1 MFDRIDQEKG
11 VLYHGRSEFSDE
23 FLIRS
28 RKYKYLRTLN

>member
-23 FLIRS
+23 FLTRS
-28 RKYKYLRTLN
+28 RKYKYFKILN